1 MNEPEQFALPKRWG
15 TLRPKFII
23 SLVAILAFLGIVV
36 GYIEINQSRKDVM
49 ALLRKEA
56 ETVTEALSVSA
67 ENAVQAYG
75 EIEAYI
81 ENHLFNTALLLNH
94 LEKEKSLSQA
104 GFETL
109 MRESG
114 VAKAFYVTAGGN
126 IKNFAYPETAI
137 HGFKSEKVADFIE
150 PLLTQNIDRS
160 SGLVED
166 WEGQV
171 HFTVALRSTAQTAW
185 VLCANPS
192 ALIDLR
198 KRIGIGR
205 LIQDIGENEEIAY
218 IVLQD
223 EKGIISATKNVDSM
237 ASLGSDP
244 FSGEAVSK
252 GRLMTRITSFNNQ
265 EVFEAVK
272 PLQVNGDVLGLIRT
286 GLRMDAAN
294 KAVTRTIQ
302 RAIAV
307 IFGFIVIGVILF
319 NFLVTNQNYALLTEA
334 FSKIKTYTGNILD
347 NMADA
352 VVAVNREGRITVFNR
367 AAETLFARSPG
378 EALGKSCRDIIG
390 SQTSLLDEALTTGN
404 EIRDREAD
412 YRLNE
417 HNAVLSVT
425 TTLLRRQNGEIDSAV
440 AVIKDLTEK
449 KAYEARL
456 RRQEKLTAMGE
467 LASGVAHEIR
477 NPLNA
482 ISIIAQR
489 FAYEF
494 QPLEK
499 EAEYHELANSVVSAT
514 RQVSSIIERF
524 LEFARPPALNLQ
536 QRALNEVAEQAVKLV
551 ENQAKEKG
559 VSLRYAPNETIELP
573 VDGSQMEQVF
583 LNILQNA
590 LHVTPAKGEITL
602 RLYRHHQ
609 EAVVEISDTGA
620 GIPPEHL
627 NRIFDLYFT
636 TKENGTGMGL
646 SISQRI
652 VSEHEGR
659 IDVESEMEQGTI
671 FRIYLPVKKSDDVEE
686 RIV

>member
-56 ETVTEALSVSA
+56 ETVTGALSVSA

-81 ENHLFNTALLLNH
+81 ENHLLNTALLLNH

-126 IKNFAYPETAI
+126 IKNFSYPETATI
-137 HGFKSEKVADFIE
+137 HGFKPEKVVDFIE
-150 PLLTQNIDRS
+150 PLFAQQLDRT
-160 SGLVED
+160 SGFVED

-171 HFTVALRSTAQTAW
+171 HFAVALHSTAQTAW
-185 VLCANPS
+185 VLCANPTV
-192 ALIDLR
+192 LIDLR
-198 KRIGIGR
+198 RRIGIGR

-223 EKGIISATKNVDSM
+223 GKGIISATKNVGSM
-237 ASLGSDP
+237 TSLGSDP
-244 FSGEAVSK
+244 FSETAISMGK
-252 GRLMTRITSFNNQ
+252 LMTRITSFDNQ

-272 PLQVNGDVLGLIRT
+272 PLTVEGEALGLIRT

-294 KAVTRTIQ
+294 QAVTRTIQ

-334 FSKIKTYTGNILD
+334 YSKIKTYTGNILD

-352 VVAVNREGRITVFNR
+352 VVAVNREGRITVFNQ
-367 AAETLFARSPG
+367 AAEKLFGRSSDK
-378 EALGKSCRDIIG
+378 ALGRSCHDIIG
-390 SQTSLLDEALTTGN
+390 EQTSLLDEALNTGK
-404 EIRDREAD
+404 EIRDTEVA
-412 YRLNE
+412 YRLNK
-417 HNAVLSVT
+417 HDAVLSVT
-425 TTLLRRQNGEIDSAV
+425 TTLLSRNDGVIDSAV

-449 KAYEARL
+449 KAYETRL

-494 QPLEK
+494 QPVEK
-499 EAEYHELANSVVSAT
+499 EAEYHDLANSVVSAT

-524 LEFARPPALNLQ
+524 LEFARPPELSLEM
-536 QRALNEVAEQAVKLV
+536 RTLNEIAEKTAKLV
-551 ENQAKEKG
+551 EHQARAKE
-559 VSLRYAPNETIELP
+559 VSLKYTVNEAIELA
-573 VDGSQMEQVF
+573 VDGNQLEQVF
-583 LNILQNA
+583 VNMLQNA
-590 LHVTPAKGEITL
+590 LHATPAGGKITV
-602 RLYRHHQ
+602 RLYRHHG
-609 EAVVEISDTGA
+609 EAVVEIADTGA
-620 GIPPEHL
+620 GIPPENL

-636 TKENGTGMGL
+636 TKGDGTGMGL
-646 SISQRI
+646 SISHRI
-652 VSEHEGR
+652 VSEHKGR
-659 IDVESEMEQGTI
+659 IDVESQVGGGTV
-671 FRIYLPVKKSDDVEE
+671 FRIYLPLKEM
-686 RIV
+686 IIA